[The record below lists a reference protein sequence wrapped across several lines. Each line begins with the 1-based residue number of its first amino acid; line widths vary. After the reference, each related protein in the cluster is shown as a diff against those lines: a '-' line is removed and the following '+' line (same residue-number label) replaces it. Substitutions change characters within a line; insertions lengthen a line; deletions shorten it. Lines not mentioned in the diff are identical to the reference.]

1 MKKGVKM
8 KLKLFYLTFIITF
21 FISCSSKVNIAEI
34 KNHPRQY
41 VGKEVKVEG
50 KVTDT
55 YSLVFMSYFE
65 VTDETGSIYVITDKP
80 MPVKGERLKI
90 EAKVQYFSLGTKQV
104 ISLKEK

>member
-1 MKKGVKM
+1 MNSR
-8 KLKLFYLTFIITF
+8 LLLILLFC
-21 FISCSSKVNIAEI
+21 ISMFHCTSKTNIDDI
-34 KNHPRQY
+34 HKHPRQY

-90 EAKVQYFSLGTKQV
+90 AAKVQYFSLGTKQV